1 MRLFAKKE
9 DIQLSMVKE
18 GLNTSTLSKEIT
30 CSLSYLSNIING
42 KKSPSPK
49 LAKQIA
55 DYFGKDI
62 EDLFTIESLVLDEAN
77 HQVIEE
83 LEV

>member
-1 MRLFAKKE
+1 MRLFSNKDEIKKE
-9 DIQLSMVKE
+9 IL
-18 GLNTSTLSKEIT
+18 LNGINIKTLSEKT
-30 CSLSYLSNIING
+30 GCNRSYLNLVINR
-42 KKSPSPK
+42 KKSPSPGF
-49 LAKQIA
+49 AKQIA

-62 EDLFTIESLVLDEAN
+62 EDLFTIDSLVLDEAN